1 MTLGRVIRVDLTS
14 ECDFAQWRVKARRL
28 LQNKIGPPQVA
39 WKAPSSPPSLLDP
52 SYEPWDN
59 LEERPCYLTAPSRFM
74 DIAER
79 VVCHRDPERFA
90 RLYEILFRLQLD
102 RHLLDRTTDADM
114 AWLRQC
120 DSAIR
125 RDRHKM
131 HAFVRFRK
139 IGETRFRKEQF
150 AAWFEPDHYI
160 VELATPFFMRRFP
173 NMDWIIVT
181 PDCTAVWDGAELAFG
196 LGGKKSD
203 VPADDAVEEQW
214 KTYFSAIFNPARL
227 KVGAMMS
234 EMPKKYWKN
243 MPEAELIPDL
253 IAGAQTRQQEMQEN
267 GVTEPN
273 RLKGTLDKRKK
284 ENLR

>member
-114 AWLRQC
+114 A
-120 DSAIR
+120 
-125 RDRHKM
+125 
-131 HAFVRFRK
+131 
-139 IGETRFRKEQF
+139 
-150 AAWFEPDHYI
+150 AWFEPDHYI

-196 LGGKKSD
+196 LGPRSD
-203 VPADDAVEEQW
+203 CRGA
-214 KTYFSAIFNPARL
+214 NPATRDARERGHRTKPLEGHFGQAKKGKLAL
-227 KVGAMMS
+227 KFSLHSIHPLQRHAVSARNNYGYDDSDNFFGDWVCCGVYSLWAF
-234 EMPKKYWKN
+234 
-243 MPEAELIPDL
+243 
-253 IAGAQTRQQEMQEN
+253 TRQGN
-267 GVTEPN
+267 GT
-273 RLKGTLDKRKK
+273 R
-284 ENLR
+284 